1 MNKKMRVL
9 LTGGAGFIGSHVS
22 DMLIN
27 NGHEVIVIDNLSS
40 GKEENLNPK
49 AVLYKEDIRDS
60 AVEEIMERERPEAVI
75 HHAAQVSVRDSVE
88 DPLYDMDVNIG
99 GTLNLLENS
108 VKNGIK
114 KFIFASTGGA
124 IYGEQNCFPADE
136 THPTKPLSPYG
147 ITKLT
152 CEKYL
157 YYYHKT
163 YGLNY
168 VSLRYSNVY
177 GPRQD
182 PYGEAGVVAI
192 FSQKMLAGDQPII
205 NGSGEQTRDY
215 VFVEDVARANALTLE
230 GDVIGEFNIGTGIET
245 TVNGLFREIKTLAES
260 EVKSVY
266 RKAKKGEQFRSVLD
280 WSKAKRGLGWNPEI
294 SLKEGLKQTLAFFRV
309 NYSER
314 IK

>member
-1 MNKKMRVL
+1 MRVL

-27 NGHEVIVIDNLSS
+27 NGHEVIVIDNLLS
-40 GKEENLNPK
+40 GKKENLNPK
-49 AVLYKEDIRDS
+49 TVFYKGDIRDS
-60 AVEEIMERERPEAVI
+60 VVKEIMEMERPVAVI
-75 HHAAQVSVRDSVE
+75 HHAAQASVRDSVE
-88 DPLYDMDVNIG
+88 DPLCDMDVNIG

-108 VKNGIK
+108 IKNGVK

-124 IYGEQNCFPADE
+124 IYGEQSCFPADE
-136 THPTKPLSPYG
+136 IHPAKPLSPYG

-168 VSLRYSNVY
+168 ASLRYSNVY

-192 FSQKMLAGDQPII
+192 FSQRMIAGDQTII
-205 NGSGEQTRDY
+205 NGNGEQSRDY
-215 VFVEDVARANALTLE
+215 VFVEDVARANILTLE
-230 GDVIGEFNIGTGIET
+230 KDIIGEFNIGTGIET
-245 TVNGLFREIKTLAES
+245 TVNSLFEEIKTLAGS
-260 EVKSVY
+260 KVKAVH
-266 RKAKKGEQFRSVLD
+266 REAKKGEQFRSVLD
-280 WSKAKRGLGWNPEI
+280 WSKAKRELGWNPEI
-294 SLKEGLKQTLAFFRV
+294 SLKDGLKLTFAFFQG
-309 NYSER
+309 
-314 IK
+314 

>member
-1 MNKKMRVL
+1 MRVL

-22 DMLIN
+22 DILIN

-40 GKEENLNPK
+40 GKEENLNSK

-60 AVEEIMERERPEAVI
+60 VIKGIMERERPEAVI
-75 HHAAQVSVRDSVE
+75 HHAAQVNVRNSVE

-108 VKNGIK
+108 VRNGVK

-124 IYGEQNCFPADE
+124 IYGEQSCFPADE
-136 THPTKPLSPYG
+136 NHPTKPLSPYG

-215 VFVEDVARANALTLE
+215 VFVEDVARANILTLE
-230 GDVIGEFNIGTGIET
+230 RDVFGEFNIGTGIET
-245 TVNGLFREIKTLAES
+245 TVNSLFKEIKTLAES

-280 WSKAKRGLGWNPEI
+280 WSKAKRGLGWNPEV
-294 SLKEGLKQTLAFFRV
+294 SLKEGLKQTLAFFRA
-309 NYSER
+309 
-314 IK
+314 K

>member
-1 MNKKMRVL
+1 
-9 LTGGAGFIGSHVS
+9 
-22 DMLIN
+22 
-27 NGHEVIVIDNLSS
+27 
-40 GKEENLNPK
+40 
-49 AVLYKEDIRDS
+49 
-60 AVEEIMERERPEAVI
+60 
-75 HHAAQVSVRDSVE
+75 
-88 DPLYDMDVNIG
+88 MDVNIG

-108 VKNGIK
+108 VKNGVK

-124 IYGEQNCFPADE
+124 IYGEQSCFPADE
-136 THPTKPLSPYG
+136 NHPTKPLSPYG

-157 YYYHKT
+157 YYYHET

-280 WSKAKRGLGWNPEI
+280 WSKAKRGLGWNPEV
-294 SLKEGLKQTLAFFRV
+294 SLKEGLKRTLAFFKSQLIV
-309 NYSER
+309 
-314 IK
+314 

>member
-1 MNKKMRVL
+1 MRVL

-40 GKEENLNPK
+40 GKEENLNPE

-60 AVEEIMERERPEAVI
+60 VIKGIMERERPEAVI
-75 HHAAQVSVRDSVE
+75 HHAAQVNVRDSVE
-88 DPLYDMDVNIG
+88 DPLYDMDINVG

-108 VKNGIK
+108 IKNGIK

-124 IYGEQNCFPADE
+124 IYGEQSCFPADE
-136 THPTKPLSPYG
+136 THPTNPLSPYG

-230 GDVIGEFNIGTGIET
+230 KDVIGEFNIGTGIET
-245 TVNGLFREIKTLAES
+245 TVNSLFREIRTLAGS
-260 EVKSVY
+260 KVKGVH
-266 RKAKKGEQFRSVLD
+266 REGKKGEQFRSVLD
-280 WSKAKRGLGWNPEI
+280 WSKAKRELGWNPEV
-294 SLKEGLKQTLAFFRV
+294 SLKEGLKRTLAFFQGQL
-309 NYSER
+309 
-314 IK
+314 II

>member
-1 MNKKMRVL
+1 MRVL

-22 DMLIN
+22 DMLID

-60 AVEEIMERERPEAVI
+60 AVEGIMERERPEAVI

-124 IYGEQNCFPADE
+124 IYGEQSCFPANE
-136 THPTKPLSPYG
+136 THATKPLSPYG

-192 FSQKMLAGDQPII
+192 FSQKMLAGDQSII

-230 GDVIGEFNIGTGIET
+230 KDVFGEFNIGTGIET
-245 TVNGLFREIKTLAES
+245 TVNSLFREIKTLAES
-260 EVKSVY
+260 KVKGVHGE
-266 RKAKKGEQFRSVLD
+266 AKKGEQFRSVLD
-280 WSKAKRGLGWNPEI
+280 WSKAKRGLGWNPEV
-294 SLKEGLKQTLAFFRV
+294 SLKEGLKRTIAFFQRQLIV
-309 NYSER
+309 
-314 IK
+314 

>member
-1 MNKKMRVL
+1 MKVL

-22 DMLIN
+22 DMLIDK
-27 NGHEVIVIDNLSS
+27 GHEVIVIDNLSS

-60 AVEEIMERERPEAVI
+60 VIKEIMERERTEAVI
-75 HHAAQVSVRDSVE
+75 HHAAQVNVRDSVE
-88 DPLYDMDVNIG
+88 DPLYDMDINIG

-108 VKNGIK
+108 IKNGVK

-124 IYGEQNCFPADE
+124 IYGEQSCFPADE

-192 FSQKMLAGDQPII
+192 FSQKMLAGDQPVI

-215 VFVEDVARANALTLE
+215 VFVEDVARANILTLQR
-230 GDVIGEFNIGTGIET
+230 DVFGEFNIGTGIET
-245 TVNGLFREIKTLAES
+245 TVNSLFAEIKTLAES
-260 EVKSVY
+260 KVKAVHGE
-266 RKAKKGEQFRSVLD
+266 AKKGEQFRSVLD
-280 WSKAKRGLGWNPEI
+280 WSKAKRELGWEPGV
-294 SLKEGLKQTLAFFRV
+294 SLKEGLGRTLAFFQG
-309 NYSER
+309 
-314 IK
+314 

>member
-1 MNKKMRVL
+1 MRVL

-40 GKEENLNPK
+40 GKEENLNSK

-60 AVEEIMERERPEAVI
+60 VIKGIMERERPEAVI

-108 VKNGIK
+108 VKNGVK

-124 IYGEQNCFPADE
+124 IYGEQSCFPADE
-136 THPTKPLSPYG
+136 NHPTKPLSPYG

-157 YYYHKT
+157 YYYHET

-280 WSKAKRGLGWNPEI
+280 WSKAKRGLGWNPEV
-294 SLKEGLKQTLAFFRV
+294 SLKEGLKQTLAFFRA
-309 NYSER
+309 
-314 IK
+314 K

>member
-1 MNKKMRVL
+1 MRVL

-40 GKEENLNPK
+40 GKEENVNPK

-60 AVEEIMERERPEAVI
+60 VVEGILERERPEAVI

-88 DPLYDMDVNIG
+88 YPLYDMDVNIG

-124 IYGEQNCFPADE
+124 IYGEQSCFPANE
-136 THPTKPLSPYG
+136 THATKPLSPYG
-147 ITKLT
+147 ITKLA

-192 FSQKMLAGDQPII
+192 FSQKMLAGDQSII

-230 GDVIGEFNIGTGIET
+230 KDVIGEFNIGTGIET
-245 TVNGLFREIKTLAES
+245 TVNGLFREIKTLAGS
-260 EVKSVY
+260 KVKGVH
-266 RKAKKGEQFRSVLD
+266 REAKKGEQFRSVLD
-280 WSKAKRGLGWNPEI
+280 WSKAKRELGWNPEV
-294 SLKEGLKQTLAFFRV
+294 SLKEGLKRTLAFFKSQLIV
-309 NYSER
+309 
-314 IK
+314 

>member
-1 MNKKMRVL
+1 MRVL

-60 AVEEIMERERPEAVI
+60 IVKEIMERERPEAVI
-75 HHAAQVSVRDSVE
+75 HHAAQVNVRDSVE

-124 IYGEQNCFPADE
+124 IYGEQCRFPANE
-136 THPTKPLSPYG
+136 THATKPLSPYG
-147 ITKLT
+147 IAKLT
-152 CEKYL
+152 CERYL

-192 FSQKMLAGDQPII
+192 FSQKMLAGDRPII
-205 NGSGEQTRDY
+205 NGNGEQTRDY
-215 VFVEDVARANALTLE
+215 VFVEDVTRANILALQR
-230 GDVIGEFNIGTGIET
+230 DVFGEFNIGTGAET
-245 TVNGLFREIKTLAES
+245 TVNSLFEEIKTLAGS
-260 EVKSVY
+260 KVKGVHGE
-266 RKAKKGEQFRSVLD
+266 AKKGEQFRSVLD
-280 WSKAKRGLGWNPEI
+280 WSKAKTGLGWNPEV
-294 SLKEGLKQTLAFFRV
+294 SLKEGLKRTIAFFRSQLIV
-309 NYSER
+309 
-314 IK
+314 

>member
-1 MNKKMRVL
+1 MNQKMRVL

-27 NGHEVIVIDNLSS
+27 NGYEVIVIDSLLS
-40 GKEENLNPK
+40 GKKENLNPK
-49 AVLYKEDIRDS
+49 TVFYEGDIRDS
-60 AVEEIMERERPEAVI
+60 VVKEIMERERPAAVI
-75 HHAAQVSVRDSVE
+75 HHAAQASVRYSVE

-108 VKNGIK
+108 IKNGVK

-124 IYGEQNCFPADE
+124 IYGEQSCFPADE
-136 THPTKPLSPYG
+136 THSAKPLSPYG

-157 YYYHKT
+157 YFYHKT

-168 VSLRYSNVY
+168 ASLRYSNVY

-192 FSQKMLAGDQPII
+192 FSQRIIAGDQPII
-205 NGSGEQTRDY
+205 NGNGEQTRDY
-215 VFVEDVARANALTLE
+215 VFVEDVARANILILE
-230 GDVIGEFNIGTGIET
+230 KDIIGEFNIGTGIET
-245 TVNGLFREIKTLAES
+245 TVNRLFEEIKTLAGS
-260 EVKSVY
+260 KVKGVH
-266 RKAKKGEQFRSVLD
+266 REAKKGEQFRSVLD
-280 WSKAKRGLGWNPEI
+280 WSKAKRELGWNPEI
-294 SLKEGLKQTLAFFRV
+294 SLKDGLKLTFAFFRG
-309 NYSER
+309 
-314 IK
+314 

>member
-1 MNKKMRVL
+1 MRVL
-9 LTGGAGFIGSHVS
+9 ITGGAGFIGSHVS

-49 AVLYKEDIRDS
+49 AVFCEGDIRDS
-60 AVEEIMERERPEAVI
+60 VVEGIMERERPEAVI

-88 DPLYDMDVNIG
+88 DPLYDMNVNIG

-108 VKNGIK
+108 VKNGVK

-124 IYGEQNCFPADE
+124 IYGKQSCFPANE
-136 THPTKPLSPYG
+136 THATKPLSPYG
-147 ITKLT
+147 IAKLT

-163 YGLNY
+163 YGLDY

-192 FSQKMLAGDQPII
+192 FFQRMIAGGQPII
-205 NGSGEQTRDY
+205 NGNGEQTRDY
-215 VFVEDVARANALTLE
+215 VFVEDVARANVLALE
-230 GDVIGEFNIGTGIET
+230 KDVIGEFNIGTGIEA
-245 TVNGLFREIKTLAES
+245 TVNSLFEEIKTLAEYK
-260 EVKSVY
+260 VKGVY
-266 RKAKKGEQFRSVLD
+266 REAKKGEQFRSVLD
-280 WSKAKRGLGWNPEI
+280 WSKAKRELGWNPEI
-294 SLKEGLKQTLAFFRV
+294 SLKDGLKLTFAFFQGQLIV
-309 NYSER
+309 WPQ
-314 IK
+314 